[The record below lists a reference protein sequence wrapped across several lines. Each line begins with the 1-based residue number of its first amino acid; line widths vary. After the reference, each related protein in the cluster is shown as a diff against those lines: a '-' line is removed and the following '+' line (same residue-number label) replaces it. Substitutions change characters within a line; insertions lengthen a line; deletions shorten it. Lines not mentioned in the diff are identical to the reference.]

1 MNKQMKLAAVA
12 AICAAVSAQAVA
24 ATHTNNAL
32 PVPKNVPELM
42 KTFAGADVKTRAD
55 WEKVRAPEL
64 LACFEREEY
73 GKRPAAAD
81 ERGRVSFETY
91 RETEV
96 FGGKA
101 VCRHVRVKYD
111 GPNGKHVFPI
121 TATWTSPTS
130 TAGGALNAKSDHAV
144 ERSVMS
150 RLRRLLPHQA

>member
-24 ATHTNNAL
+24 AANTDNAL
-32 PVPKNVPELM
+32 PAPKNVPELM

-81 ERGRVSFETY
+81 ERGRVSFET
-91 RETEV
+91 
-96 FGGKA
+96 
-101 VCRHVRVKYD
+101 
-111 GPNGKHVFPI
+111 
-121 TATWTSPTS
+121 
-130 TAGGALNAKSDHAV
+130 
-144 ERSVMS
+144 
-150 RLRRLLPHQA
+150 

>member
-24 ATHTNNAL
+24 AANTDNAL
-32 PVPKNVPELM
+32 PAPKNVPELM

-81 ERGRVSFETY
+81 
-91 RETEV
+91 
-96 FGGKA
+96 
-101 VCRHVRVKYD
+101 
-111 GPNGKHVFPI
+111 KHG
-121 TATWTSPTS
+121 W
-130 TAGGALNAKSDHAV
+130 
-144 ERSVMS
+144 
-150 RLRRLLPHQA
+150 RRAQR